1 MATDSGGKRGPQS
14 SRTQGDRFRR
24 DRGMDMGNGGGMYGG
39 GAEHE
44 APNLSNPAVA
54 PAVPGFGFQFPGM
67 PMLPPGFPMLGG
79 GQPGSTPQPPPPGQ
93 G

>member
-24 DRGMDMGNGGGMYGG
+24 ADRGMDMPNGGGMYGG
-39 GAEHE
+39 ADHE
-44 APNLSNPAVA
+44 APNLNNPAVA

-67 PMLPPGFPMLGG
+67 PMLPPGFMLGG
-79 GQPGSTPQPPPPGQ
+79 QQGSTPQPPPPGQ